1 MYFVR
6 FYFELKQ
13 QINFNPFFKNPFS
26 IQPLEEA
33 EGPHERSDAMKD
45 VKVDF
50 IFFLYEWT
58 NQPV

>member
-1 MYFVR
+1 MHFVR

-50 IFFLYEWT
+50 IFFLYE
-58 NQPV
+58 